1 VRRSHARGGGPAGS
15 RDSSHANPGGGTL
28 VDRIFQSLVELTE
41 RMGSARRLDE
51 AAAAIVDYALTHLGA
66 DLAGITTWEPGGRP
80 VRLAGSSLVL
90 TELDRVEARLA
101 HGPGTGGLQD
111 GAAITIADTTTEK
124 TWRDWSEAAA
134 SHDVHS
140 VRLVG
145 MPPMRSRSMC
155 LELYSHRPR
164 AFTTGGL
171 VVTRRVAKHAGI
183 TLRQIDR
190 ALNLEEALETR
201 ALIGQAQGILMER
214 YHLTSEQ
221 AMSFL
226 RRTSQQTQ
234 IKVRDLAD
242 SVVTGR
248 ESVLD
253 TIALTSEPSNHGG
266 EEETG

>member
-1 VRRSHARGGGPAGS
+1 
-15 RDSSHANPGGGTL
+15 

-41 RMGSARRLDE
+41 RMGFARRPDE
-51 AAAAIVDYALTHLGA
+51 ASAAIVDYALTHLGP
-66 DLAGITTWEPGGRP
+66 DLAGITAREPGGPP
-80 VRLAGSSLVL
+80 VRLAGSSPVL
-90 TELDRVEARLA
+90 SVLDAAEVRLA
-101 HGPGTGGLQD
+101 HGPATGGLQD

-124 TWRDWSEAAA
+124 AWRDWSEVAA
-134 SHDVHS
+134 SHGVHS

-145 MPPMRSRSMC
+145 MPQMRSRSMC
-155 LELYSHRPR
+155 LELYSRRPR

-171 VVTRRVAKHAGI
+171 VVAQRVAKHAGL

-214 YHLTSEQ
+214 YHLTSDQ

-248 ESVLD
+248 GTVLD
-253 TIALTSEPSNHGG
+253 TIAPLERQPSNNAG